1 MTKTPQWAVD
11 LARDLNRDSG
21 LLLTGPEV
29 EEVAR
34 KFAEVVAGHASTDPI
49 REKAGE
55 LVWAVQHAG
64 LSSPAYW
71 KIREIARELK
81 TELEG

>member
-1 MTKTPQWAVD
+1 MTKTPQWE
-11 LARDLNRDSG
+11 G
-21 LLLTGPEV
+21 V
-29 EEVAR
+29 EILSR
-34 KFAEVVAGHASTDPI
+34 HASTDPVH
-49 REKAGE
+49 KLAGE

-81 TELEG
+81 KEQEG

>member
-1 MTKTPQWAVD
+1 MSKTSQWAVD
-11 LARDLNRDSG
+11 AFKELQKLTIKRCVG
-21 LLLTGPEV
+21 LDEGV
-29 EEVAR
+29 EILSR
-34 KFAEVVAGHASTDPI
+34 HASTDPI
-49 REKAGE
+49 REKVGE

-81 TELEG
+81 KELEG

>member
-1 MTKTPQWAVD
+1 MSKTSQWSVD
-11 LARDLNRDSG
+11 LARDLNRDLG
-21 LLLTGPEV
+21 LLLTGQEV
-29 EEVAR
+29 EEV
-34 KFAEVVAGHASTDPI
+34 VDGHASADPI
-49 REKAGE
+49 REKARE

-71 KIREIARELK
+71 KIREIASELK

>member
-1 MTKTPQWAVD
+1 MTKTPQWLFDAAIEYD
-11 LARDLNRDSG
+11 ETGYRHAPYDDDRAFPNIAARHMLKD
-21 LLLTGPEV
+21 PV
-29 EEVAR
+29 R
-34 KFAEVVAGHASTDPI
+34 KL
-49 REKAGE
+49 AGE

-81 TELEG
+81 KELEG